1 MRQFNNVDILYYKR
15 KTHLRKN
22 LLFASVLHFIVS
34 IAVSACNS
42 GQFSQLQLCPYNYTN
57 CSDSGLAAL
66 DNVTYLF
73 LCQPGYAAIGNI
85 STQYFYSELCA
96 PPTSAQ
102 ANGTSS
108 ANAIQTVT
116 TPPDTDFTPVMIALF
131 SVTIALGLVAI
142 AAVALNVLLTL
153 KTVNVNT
160 ETNGKHDL
168 SKGQQPAPLLGMALI
183 ERPNTLES
191 TYAVVEK

>member
-1 MRQFNNVDILYYKR
+1 M
-15 KTHLRKN
+15 
-22 LLFASVLHFIVS
+22 
-34 IAVSACNS
+34 SACNS
-42 GQFSQLQLCPYNYTN
+42 GQFSQSQLCPHSYTN
-57 CSDSGLAAL
+57 CSDSGLGAL
-66 DNVTYLF
+66 DNVTYLC
-73 LCQPGYAAIGNI
+73 LCQPGYAVIGNI

-96 PPTSAQ
+96 APTSAQ
-102 ANGTSS
+102 ANGTST

-153 KTVNVNT
+153 KTVNVNI

-168 SKGQQPAPLLGMALI
+168 SKGQQPASPLGMALI
-183 ERPNTLES
+183 EHPNTLES